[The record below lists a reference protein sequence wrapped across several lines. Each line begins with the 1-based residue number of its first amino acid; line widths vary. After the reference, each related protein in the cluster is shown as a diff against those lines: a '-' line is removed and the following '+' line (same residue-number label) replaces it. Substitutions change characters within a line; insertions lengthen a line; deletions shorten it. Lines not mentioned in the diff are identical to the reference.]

1 MSISLPSQPVPSYR
15 KNIKTYNTKSSLI
28 KAFPPNT
35 QRSKFLLTFL
45 SISNQNPYH
54 GKKRSAAPL
63 LCNGFMNN
71 VATSYVLW
79 LGCLLQLHG
88 LQRLYNGKTFTG
100 LLWLFTFGLMGFGQ
114 LFDLVLIPGM
124 VDEHN
129 VKLRASQAALPGSS
143 AQYQLAI
150 ERVIKK
156 TEILPVIPQV
166 KHDQLAVKLVK
177 AAQVRGGT
185 LSVTQGVIDT
195 DASFSAVEATLH
207 NLVKTGY
214 VDTYN
219 DVTTG
224 VVLYHFREL

>member
-1 MSISLPSQPVPSYR
+1 
-15 KNIKTYNTKSSLI
+15 
-28 KAFPPNT
+28 
-35 QRSKFLLTFL
+35 
-45 SISNQNPYH
+45 
-54 GKKRSAAPL
+54 
-63 LCNGFMNN
+63 MNN

-143 AQYQLAI
+143 AYQPAI

-156 TEILPVIPQV
+156 PEVLTVVPQPR
-166 KHDQLAVKLVK
+166 HDQLAVKLVK

-185 LSVTQGVIDT
+185 LSVTQGVMDT
-195 DASFSAVEATLH
+195 DESFEIVEATLR

-214 VDTYN
+214 VDIYN
-219 DVTTG
+219 DPTSG

>member
-1 MSISLPSQPVPSYR
+1 
-15 KNIKTYNTKSSLI
+15 
-28 KAFPPNT
+28 
-35 QRSKFLLTFL
+35 
-45 SISNQNPYH
+45 
-54 GKKRSAAPL
+54 
-63 LCNGFMNN
+63 MNN
-71 VATSYVLW
+71 IATSYVLW

-114 LFDLVLIPGM
+114 LFDLVLVPGM

-129 VKLRASQAALPGSS
+129 TKLRASQAALPGNS
-143 AQYQLAI
+143 AYQPAI
-150 ERVIKK
+150 ERVIGKP
-156 TEILPVIPQV
+156 EILTVIPQP

-177 AAQVRGGT
+177 AAQARGGS

-195 DASFSAVEATLH
+195 DASFAAVEVTLH

>member
-1 MSISLPSQPVPSYR
+1 
-15 KNIKTYNTKSSLI
+15 
-28 KAFPPNT
+28 
-35 QRSKFLLTFL
+35 
-45 SISNQNPYH
+45 
-54 GKKRSAAPL
+54 
-63 LCNGFMNN
+63 MNN

-129 VKLRASQAALPGSS
+129 VKLRASQGALPGSS
-143 AQYQLAI
+143 IHQPAI
-150 ERVIKK
+150 ERVITKP
-156 TEILPVIPQV
+156 EISAAIPQP

-195 DASFSAVEATLH
+195 DESFSAVEASLQ

-214 VDTYN
+214 VDIYN
-219 DVTTG
+219 DMATG

>member
-1 MSISLPSQPVPSYR
+1 
-15 KNIKTYNTKSSLI
+15 
-28 KAFPPNT
+28 
-35 QRSKFLLTFL
+35 
-45 SISNQNPYH
+45 
-54 GKKRSAAPL
+54 
-63 LCNGFMNN
+63 MNN

-129 VKLRASQAALPGSS
+129 VKLRSSQAALPGSS
-143 AQYQLAI
+143 AYQPAI
-150 ERVIKK
+150 ERVIEKPARPAA
-156 TEILPVIPQV
+156 LPHI

-177 AAQVRGGT
+177 AAQARGGT

-195 DASFSAVEATLH
+195 DESFAIVEATLH

-214 VDTYN
+214 VDIYN
-219 DVTTG
+219 DVKTG

>member
-1 MSISLPSQPVPSYR
+1 
-15 KNIKTYNTKSSLI
+15 
-28 KAFPPNT
+28 
-35 QRSKFLLTFL
+35 
-45 SISNQNPYH
+45 
-54 GKKRSAAPL
+54 
-63 LCNGFMNN
+63 MNN

-114 LFDLVLIPGM
+114 LFDLVLVPGM
-124 VDEHN
+124 VDEYN
-129 VKLRASQAALPGSS
+129 TKLRASQGTLPGSS
-143 AQYQLAI
+143 VPQPAI

-156 TEILPVIPQV
+156 PEVITVVPQPRP
-166 KHDQLAVKLVK
+166 DQLAVKLVK
-177 AAQVRGGT
+177 AAQARGGK

-195 DASFSAVEATLH
+195 DASFAAVEATLRT
-207 NLVKTGY
+207 LVKTGY

-219 DVTTG
+219 DVATG